1 MTSTH
6 APPAAASAPASL
18 RSWRPAVSLAAIAGG
33 SAVIA
38 GSFLPWASAFAGLI
52 IFRGTSAENGRIL
65 AVAGLIMVLAGG
77 WHLIRGSSWSRWTA
91 GLAGFAATGFAA
103 YLLLRLL
110 GDLRSM
116 GSDSMIVLRGGPG
129 LWVVV
134 AGGLAGFA
142 TLFLPASEQRTL
154 RAASPGRGLI
164 AWAADRESAGL
175 RRRLQLALGLIWLL
189 DGALQLQPYMFG
201 RSFVTQIIDGAAM
214 GSPAFLSSTV
224 MNAGQVMLTHLVL
237 WNALFASIQLVL
249 GAGLLLRRT
258 TRAALAGTIA
268 WGLAVWFIGESL
280 GGLLSGGA
288 SPVTGAP
295 GGAPLYVLLAILL
308 WPGASGAASA
318 AAGGPL
324 GARWSRLAWV
334 ALWGG
339 FAALM
344 LQPQVRAPG
353 AISQSI
359 SGLADGEPGWLAA
372 IDRGLGRAVGSGGP
386 VPALILALIFA
397 VVAAGVLV
405 PRLVRPAV
413 VLAVVVALAA
423 GVLGQDLGGLFT
435 GTATDPGTGPLLIL
449 LALAFWPA
457 RLAAGEVSRPEVAG
471 AAAEVEGE
479 ARPEREIAALAVQVP
494 AGAAGA
500 PDGPG

>member
-1 MTSTH
+1 MTSTQ
-6 APPAAASAPASL
+6 APPAVGAESASL
-18 RSWRPAVSLAAIAGG
+18 RSWRPVVSLAAIAGG
-33 SAVIA
+33 AAVIA

-52 IFRGTSAENGRIL
+52 SFRGIGAQNGRIL

-91 GLAGFAATGFAA
+91 GLAGFGATGFAA

-134 AGGLAGFA
+134 AGGLVAFG
-142 TLFLPASEQRTL
+142 TLFLPSSEQRTL
-154 RAASPGRGLI
+154 RAASPGGGLI

-175 RRRLQLALGLIWLL
+175 RRRLQVALGVIWLL
-189 DGALQLQPYMFG
+189 DAALQFQPYMFG
-201 RSFVTQIIDGAAM
+201 RGFVTQVIDGAAM
-214 GSPAFLSSTV
+214 GSPAFLSNTV
-224 MNAGQVMLTHLVL
+224 MSAGQVMLGHLVL
-237 WNALFASIQLVL
+237 WNAVFAGIQLVL
-249 GAGLLLRRT
+249 GAGLLFRRT
-258 TRAALAGTIA
+258 TRAALAGTVV
-268 WGLAVWFIGESL
+268 WGLAVWYVGESL

-308 WPGASGAASA
+308 WPHAA
-318 AAGGPL
+318 AAGPVAASGPL

-334 ALWGG
+334 VLWGG

-353 AISQSI
+353 ALGQAI
-359 SGLADGEPGWLAA
+359 SGMAGGEPGWLAA
-372 IDRGLGRAVGSGGP
+372 TDRGLGRALGSGGP
-386 VPALILALIFA
+386 VPALLLALTFTII
-397 VVAAGVLV
+397 AAGVLV
-405 PRLVRPAV
+405 PRLTRPALLLAIAAA
-413 VLAVVVALAA
+413 LAV
-423 GVLGQDLGGLFT
+423 GVLGQDLGGILT
-435 GTATDPGTGPLLIL
+435 GTGTDPGTGPLLIL

-457 RLAAGEVSRPEVAG
+457 RLAAGEVSRAEVAG

-479 ARPEREIAALAVQVP
+479 ARPEREVAALAVQVP

-500 PDGPG
+500 PHGLR

>member
-1 MTSTH
+1 MTSTQ
-6 APPAAASAPASL
+6 APPAAEAEPASL
-18 RSWRPAVSLAAIAGG
+18 RSWRPVVSLAAIFGG

-52 IFRGTSAENGRIL
+52 IFRGTGAENGRIL
-65 AVAGLIMVLAGG
+65 AAAGLVMVLAGA
-77 WHLIRGSSWSRWTA
+77 WHLIRASSWSRWAA
-91 GLAGFAATGFAA
+91 GLAGFAATSFAA

-134 AGGLAGFA
+134 AGGLVAFG
-142 TLFLPASEQRTL
+142 TLFLPSSEQRTL
-154 RAASPGRGLI
+154 RAASPGGLM

-175 RRRLQLALGLIWLL
+175 RRRLQIALGVIWLL
-189 DGALQLQPYMFG
+189 DAALQFQPYMFG
-201 RSFVTQIIDGAAM
+201 RSFVTQVIDGAAM

-224 MNAGQVMLTHLVL
+224 MSAGQVMLGHLVI
-237 WNALFASIQLVL
+237 WNALFATIQLVL

-288 SPVTGAP
+288 SPVRGAP

-308 WPGASGAASA
+308 WPGASGAASVA
-318 AAGGPL
+318 AAGPL

-344 LQPQVRAPG
+344 LQRQVRAPG

-359 SGLADGEPGWLAA
+359 SGMAGGEPGWLAA

-397 VVAAGVLV
+397 VIAAGVLI
-405 PRLVRPAV
+405 PGLLRPAV
-413 VLAVVVALAA
+413 VLAVVVALAV

-457 RLAAGEVSRPEVAG
+457 RLAAGEVSGPEVAG

-479 ARPEREIAALAVQVP
+479 ARPERQIAALAVQVP

-500 PDGPG
+500 PHGLR